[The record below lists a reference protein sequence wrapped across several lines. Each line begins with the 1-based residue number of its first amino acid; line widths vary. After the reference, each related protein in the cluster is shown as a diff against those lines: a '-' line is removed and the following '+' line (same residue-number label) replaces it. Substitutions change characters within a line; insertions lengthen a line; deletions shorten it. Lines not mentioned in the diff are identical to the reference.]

1 MKLLKQFIQQETVL
15 TAAAVLA
22 VISAFFVPPDVQ
34 YLGYIDLRT
43 LAILFSLMTV
53 MAGLRRQGFFDGL
66 GRALLSRTHSTFQL
80 TLVLVGLC
88 FFGSMF
94 ITNDVSL
101 LTFVPFTFVVLS
113 RLGADVRRSLLIPV
127 VCMQTIAANLGSM
140 LTPIGNPQNLYLYGK
155 SGMSIGGFV
164 LLMLP
169 YTLVS
174 LFLLL
179 AWAAMVCR
187 KASAALSVDEL
198 VSSASQ
204 GDQKII
210 LLYLVLFAV
219 CLLSVIRVLPYGIA
233 FAAVLVCALFA
244 DPHTL
249 RAVDYSLL
257 LTFVAF
263 FIFIGNLGRI
273 PAFSG
278 WLQEFLTGREVLVA
292 VLASQVTS
300 NVPAALLLSGFTAET
315 QALII
320 GTNLGGLGT
329 LIASMASLISYR
341 QIARELPQG
350 KKQYFGLFT
359 LSNLI
364 FLAILLGV
372 PIGVLTAVFL
382 AETAPEPLSKIVRPA
397 IELLAGIPS
406 VIYGLLGILLLCP
419 AMYKLEQKIFAGSVT
434 HQFTGGANLISA
446 VLVLAIMIL
455 PTVINI
461 SESALRSVPA
471 SLKAASLGLGAS
483 RIQTIFRVTIP
494 AAKSGIATAI
504 VLGVGRAIGE
514 AMAISLVSGS
524 SVNAPL
530 PFHSV
535 RFLTTAIVAEMG
547 YAADLHRQVLFTI
560 GLVLFVFIMII
571 NMTLN
576 KILKGEKE

>member
-1 MKLLKQFIQQETVL
+1 MKLKQFIQQETVL

-22 VISAFFVPPDVQ
+22 VVSAFFIPPDAQ

-88 FFGSMF
+88 FFGSML

-155 SGMSIGGFV
+155 SGMSMAEFL

-169 YTLVS
+169 YTVVS
-174 LFLLL
+174 LLLL
-179 AWAAMVCR
+179 VGWAVAVCR
-187 KASAALSVDEL
+187 KQASSCIGVLPEQQNT
-198 VSSASQ
+198 SA
-204 GDQKII
+204 DRKII
-210 LLYLVLFAV
+210 LLDAVLFAV
-219 CLLSVIRVLPYGIA
+219 CLLAVVRVLPYGVA
-233 FAAVLVCALFA
+233 FAAVLVCVLFA

-372 PIGVLTAVFL
+372 WFL
-382 AETAPEPLSKIVRPA
+382 
-397 IELLAGIPS
+397 
-406 VIYGLLGILLLCP
+406 
-419 AMYKLEQKIFAGSVT
+419 
-434 HQFTGGANLISA
+434 
-446 VLVLAIMIL
+446 
-455 PTVINI
+455 
-461 SESALRSVPA
+461 LR
-471 SLKAASLGLGAS
+471 
-483 RIQTIFRVTIP
+483 
-494 AAKSGIATAI
+494 
-504 VLGVGRAIGE
+504 
-514 AMAISLVSGS
+514 
-524 SVNAPL
+524 
-530 PFHSV
+530 
-535 RFLTTAIVAEMG
+535 
-547 YAADLHRQVLFTI
+547 
-560 GLVLFVFIMII
+560 
-571 NMTLN
+571 
-576 KILKGEKE
+576 

>member
-1 MKLLKQFIQQETVL
+1 MKLKQFIQQETVL

-22 VISAFFVPPDVQ
+22 VVSAFFVLPDAQ

-174 LFLLL
+174 LLLLL

-233 FAAVLVCALFA
+233 FAAVLVCVLFA

-263 FIFIGNLGRI
+263 
-273 PAFSG
+273 S
-278 WLQEFLTGREVLVA
+278 
-292 VLASQVTS
+292 SS
-300 NVPAALLLSGFTAET
+300 
-315 QALII
+315 
-320 GTNLGGLGT
+320 
-329 LIASMASLISYR
+329 
-341 QIARELPQG
+341 
-350 KKQYFGLFT
+350 
-359 LSNLI
+359 
-364 FLAILLGV
+364 LAIWG
-372 PIGVLTAVFL
+372 AF
-382 AETAPEPLSKIVRPA
+382 RPFP
-397 IELLAGIPS
+397 AG
-406 VIYGLLGILLLCP
+406 C
-419 AMYKLEQKIFAGSVT
+419 
-434 HQFTGGANLISA
+434 
-446 VLVLAIMIL
+446 
-455 PTVINI
+455 
-461 SESALRSVPA
+461 RS
-471 SLKAASLGLGAS
+471 
-483 RIQTIFRVTIP
+483 F
-494 AAKSGIATAI
+494 
-504 VLGVGRAIGE
+504 
-514 AMAISLVSGS
+514 
-524 SVNAPL
+524 
-530 PFHSV
+530 
-535 RFLTTAIVAEMG
+535 
-547 YAADLHRQVLFTI
+547 
-560 GLVLFVFIMII
+560 
-571 NMTLN
+571 
-576 KILKGEKE
+576 

>member
-1 MKLLKQFIQQETVL
+1 MKLKQFIQQETVL

-22 VISAFFVPPDVQ
+22 VVSAFFVPPDVQ
-34 YLGYIDLRT
+34 YIGYIDLRT

-155 SGMSIGGFV
+155 SGMSMAEFL

-169 YTLVS
+169 YTVVS
-174 LFLLL
+174 LLLL
-179 AWAAMVCR
+179 VGWAVAVCR
-187 KASAALSVDEL
+187 KQASSCIGALPEQPNTTADR
-198 VSSASQ
+198 
-204 GDQKII
+204 KII
-210 LLYLVLFAV
+210 LLDAVLFAV
-219 CLLSVIRVLPYGIA
+219 CLLAVVRVLPYGVA
-233 FAAVLVCALFA
+233 FAAVLVCVLFA

-372 PIGVLTAVFL
+372 WFL
-382 AETAPEPLSKIVRPA
+382 
-397 IELLAGIPS
+397 
-406 VIYGLLGILLLCP
+406 
-419 AMYKLEQKIFAGSVT
+419 
-434 HQFTGGANLISA
+434 
-446 VLVLAIMIL
+446 
-455 PTVINI
+455 
-461 SESALRSVPA
+461 LR
-471 SLKAASLGLGAS
+471 
-483 RIQTIFRVTIP
+483 
-494 AAKSGIATAI
+494 
-504 VLGVGRAIGE
+504 
-514 AMAISLVSGS
+514 
-524 SVNAPL
+524 
-530 PFHSV
+530 
-535 RFLTTAIVAEMG
+535 
-547 YAADLHRQVLFTI
+547 
-560 GLVLFVFIMII
+560 
-571 NMTLN
+571 
-576 KILKGEKE
+576 

>member
-1 MKLLKQFIQQETVL
+1 MKLKQFIQQETVL

-22 VISAFFVPPDVQ
+22 VVSAFFVLPDAQ

-174 LFLLL
+174 LLLLL
-179 AWAAMVCR
+179 AWAALVCR
-187 KASAALSVDEL
+187 KASAALSVDEI
-198 VSSASQ
+198 VSSSASQ
-204 GDQKII
+204 GD
-210 LLYLVLFAV
+210 LVLFAV

-372 PIGVLTAVFL
+372 WFL
-382 AETAPEPLSKIVRPA
+382 
-397 IELLAGIPS
+397 
-406 VIYGLLGILLLCP
+406 
-419 AMYKLEQKIFAGSVT
+419 
-434 HQFTGGANLISA
+434 
-446 VLVLAIMIL
+446 
-455 PTVINI
+455 
-461 SESALRSVPA
+461 LR
-471 SLKAASLGLGAS
+471 
-483 RIQTIFRVTIP
+483 
-494 AAKSGIATAI
+494 
-504 VLGVGRAIGE
+504 
-514 AMAISLVSGS
+514 
-524 SVNAPL
+524 
-530 PFHSV
+530 
-535 RFLTTAIVAEMG
+535 
-547 YAADLHRQVLFTI
+547 
-560 GLVLFVFIMII
+560 
-571 NMTLN
+571 
-576 KILKGEKE
+576 

>member
-1 MKLLKQFIQQETVL
+1 MKLKQFIQQETVL

-22 VISAFFVPPDVQ
+22 VVSAFFVPPDAQ

-113 RLGADVRRSLLIPV
+113 RLGADVRRALLIPV

-179 AWAAMVCR
+179 AWAALVCR
-187 KASAALSVDEL
+187 KTSAALSVDEL

-263 FIFIGNLGRI
+263 FHLHWQ
-273 PAFSG
+273 SG
-278 WLQEFLTGREVLVA
+278 A
-292 VLASQVTS
+292 HS
-300 NVPAALLLSGFTAET
+300 
-315 QALII
+315 
-320 GTNLGGLGT
+320 
-329 LIASMASLISYR
+329 
-341 QIARELPQG
+341 
-350 KKQYFGLFT
+350 GLFR
-359 LSNLI
+359 
-364 FLAILLGV
+364 LAAGV
-372 PIGVLTAVFL
+372 
-382 AETAPEPLSKIVRPA
+382 SDRP
-397 IELLAGIPS
+397 GS
-406 VIYGLLGILLLCP
+406 SGGSSC
-419 AMYKLEQKIFAGSVT
+419 FAG
-434 HQFTGGANLISA
+434 HQ
-446 VLVLAIMIL
+446 
-455 PTVINI
+455 
-461 SESALRSVPA
+461 
-471 SLKAASLGLGAS
+471 
-483 RIQTIFRVTIP
+483 
-494 AAKSGIATAI
+494 
-504 VLGVGRAIGE
+504 
-514 AMAISLVSGS
+514 
-524 SVNAPL
+524 
-530 PFHSV
+530 
-535 RFLTTAIVAEMG
+535 
-547 YAADLHRQVLFTI
+547 
-560 GLVLFVFIMII
+560 
-571 NMTLN
+571 
-576 KILKGEKE
+576 

>member
-22 VISAFFVPPDVQ
+22 VVSAFFVPPDAQ

-101 LTFVPFTFVVLS
+101 LTFVPFTFVVLG

-179 AWAAMVCR
+179 AWAALVCR
-187 KASAALSVDEL
+187 KTSADLSVDEL

-204 GDQKII
+204 GNQKII
-210 LLYLVLFAV
+210 LLYLVLFAI

-244 DPHTL
+244 DPRTL
-249 RAVDYSLL
+249 RTVDYSLL

-315 QALII
+315 QSLII

-372 PIGVLTAVFL
+372 WFL
-382 AETAPEPLSKIVRPA
+382 
-397 IELLAGIPS
+397 
-406 VIYGLLGILLLCP
+406 
-419 AMYKLEQKIFAGSVT
+419 
-434 HQFTGGANLISA
+434 
-446 VLVLAIMIL
+446 
-455 PTVINI
+455 
-461 SESALRSVPA
+461 LR
-471 SLKAASLGLGAS
+471 
-483 RIQTIFRVTIP
+483 
-494 AAKSGIATAI
+494 
-504 VLGVGRAIGE
+504 
-514 AMAISLVSGS
+514 
-524 SVNAPL
+524 
-530 PFHSV
+530 
-535 RFLTTAIVAEMG
+535 
-547 YAADLHRQVLFTI
+547 
-560 GLVLFVFIMII
+560 
-571 NMTLN
+571 
-576 KILKGEKE
+576 